1 MVGLKNEQRA
11 CVMNKRSIVVN
22 IGSGGM
28 MEDERYLFGR
38 SGEASGSRIG
48 PVGFGK
54 KFKYLRE
61 GEKKG
66 VFLPPHGFRCLASLQ
81 FFTLYLEFRAD
92 FFFVKWWWYCSL
104 PDSRNGAK
112 DRVWEKGI
120 RCQKTVSVKSVP
132 TTKPLSFCQIVF
144 KKLLWD
150 GDWNCILGGKNHGWN
165 FSLLSFYVH
174 RARQK

>member
-92 FFFVKWWWYCSL
+92 FFSSNDDDIVACL
-104 PDSRNGAK
+104 TRGTVQ
-112 DRVWEKGI
+112 RIECEKKG
-120 RCQKTVSVKSVP
+120 SDA
-132 TTKPLSFCQIVF
+132 
-144 KKLLWD
+144 KKL
-150 GDWNCILGGKNHGWN
+150 
-165 FSLLSFYVH
+165 
-174 RARQK
+174 